1 MRMPMRTVSGR
12 RRGALPATRP
22 SARANAVLDG
32 TRARTCYAPDLT
44 VHTGVPGCIGI
55 GGTPHDVDESLMRD
69 IASEYPDGSKRYRWI
84 GDKERLAQHFHC
96 LAGRIT
102 RSC

>member
-1 MRMPMRTVSGR
+1 MR
-12 RRGALPATRP
+12 ATAP
-22 SARANAVLDG
+22 SARVDAVLDG
-32 TRARTCYAPDLT
+32 TWARTCYAPDLT
-44 VHTGVPGCIGI
+44 AQTGVPGCIGI
-55 GGTPHDVDESLMRD
+55 GGAPHDVDEPLMKH

-102 RSC
+102 RLC